1 MRIAFGFVALAL
13 CVAAGCQKPGGSNGP
28 ATGAEIHLTNA
39 QPRLPTVK
47 VWIGS
52 AELTTEVASQPV
64 QMATGMMF
72 RQTMAENEAMLF
84 VFPQPQRA
92 SFYMKNTTVPL
103 SIGYLDTEG
112 VLREIHDLKPLE
124 LNGVMSSAEDIRF
137 ALEVPQGWFQ
147 RHQITPGMAARTE
160 RGSLAATFLGRR

>member
-1 MRIAFGFVALAL
+1 MRNAFGLIALAL
-13 CVAAGCQKPGGSNGP
+13 CLAAGCQKSGGGDRFP
-28 ATGAEIHLTNA
+28 TGAEVHLTNA
-39 QPRLPTVK
+39 QPRLPTIK
-47 VWIGS
+47 LWIGS
-52 AELTTEVASQPV
+52 AELITEVASQPV

-72 RQTMAENEAMLF
+72 RKAMAENEAMIF

-124 LNGVMSSAEDIRF
+124 LNPVVSAAEDIRF

-147 RHQITPGMAARTE
+147 RHQITPGMVARTE
-160 RGSLAATFLGRR
+160 RGPLAATLLGRR